1 MRPHVYRNVFWESAA
16 GVFPWKRAGSLIC
29 VRFGQSCSLSAVGM
43 KVTVKACNRQAA
55 DQSVCRWL
63 LHGEYCKRHAKDTLH
78 DRRFQLAGLV
88 LCLQWDTRNR
98 ASRVSTSTSRLSIVG
113 IRSDTREELID
124 SAGAD
129 EPAVSLHFGP
139 S

>member
-1 MRPHVYRNVFWESAA
+1 M
-16 GVFPWKRAGSLIC
+16 
-29 VRFGQSCSLSAVGM
+29 
-43 KVTVKACNRQAA
+43 TVKACNRQAA

-63 LHGEYCKRHAKDTLH
+63 LHGGYCKRHAKGTLH

-88 LCLQWDTRNR
+88 LCLQWDTRD
-98 ASRVSTSTSRLSIVG
+98 AGPRVSTRTSGFSIVG

-129 EPAVSLHFGP
+129 EPAVNILWIYPIREDYVFAVRQAEK
-139 S
+139 